1 MPPFHSQWESDSYST
16 NSSSKLKLQYA
27 YKLNTLNKTKLK
39 FTNRDLKSN
48 SHQYLGWS
56 LTLGLVCV
64 SLIIL
69 R

>member
-27 YKLNTLNKTKLK
+27 YKTKLK